1 MGRPVGIRNAF
12 GRRKEKALTAYKET
26 MGGWDEEIFELP
38 GEEKRIG
45 ISNRSRGD
53 GRIYRLVRQLS
64 DRRGLQHFRRRGK
77 CAVGIDIPAVAAR
90 GKGYAFAA
98 LKLFIGYLLENG
110 ERGIYTQTW
119 SGNVRMIGL
128 AEKLGFEEYRRKKGL
143 RTVAGKPYDGLTFRL
158 NEEKFRALSRG

>member
-1 MGRPVGIRNAF
+1 M
-12 GRRKEKALTAYKET
+12 
-26 MGGWDEEIFELP
+26 
-38 GEEKRIG
+38 
-45 ISNRSRGD
+45 
-53 GRIYRLVRQLS
+53 
-64 DRRGLQHFRRRGK
+64 
-77 CAVGIDIPAVAAR
+77 
-90 GKGYAFAA
+90 
-98 LKLFIGYLLENG
+98 ENG